1 MFELTKGEFV
11 DLRSQIVTS
20 SSPQW
25 GGPRYRPMAFTEQ
38 GVAMLSSVLRSKP
51 RYTGMKN
58 LERMNEWFRRA
69 KSNLVRA
76 KAGKL
81 SPEILYE
88 CGEEGHMYGRALDN
102 AFPET
107 ESLNL

>member
-38 GVAMLSSVLRSKP
+38 GIAIQFLKSCEKRSVLRSRKVVP
-51 RYTGMKN
+51 FMAN
-58 LERMNEWFRRA
+58 VP
-69 KSNLVRA
+69 VRNQ
-76 KAGKL
+76 
-81 SPEILYE
+81 
-88 CGEEGHMYGRALDN
+88 H
-102 AFPET
+102 ET
-107 ESLNL
+107 VNKF